1 MEQYQAYKDSGVAW
15 IGEIPQ
21 EWNIKRIKY
30 LATSESSLFTDGDW
44 IESKD
49 IVFDESQ
56 IRYITTGNIGEGRY
70 KEQGLT
76 YITNEKFIELNC
88 TEIFPGDLII
98 SRLNPPIGRSCIVPD
113 LGSRIVTSVDNVVLR
128 PDTKYRKEYLMYSMC
143 SSKYFEYNSLIA
155 RGATMQR
162 ISRSLLGDVALP
174 IPGSEEEQTTIA
186 SFLDRKTA
194 EIDTLIAQKERLLE
208 LYEEEK
214 TAIINHAVT
223 KGIDP
228 NAELKNS
235 GIEWLG
241 EIPVRWEIKKLK
253 YLLDESLKYGANESA
268 LLENREH
275 PRYIRITDFG
285 RNGKLRE
292 ETFKS
297 LPPEIASDYILENGD
312 ILFARSGATVGK
324 TFQFKN
330 YDGSAC
336 FAGYLI
342 KASPN
347 AELIMSDFLYAF
359 TKSSYY
365 EKWKESILN
374 QATIQ
379 NIGADKYAMLDVP
392 LPPNMEQIAIAN
404 FLDHKTAEI
413 DAKIAKTQ
421 RIIKLQKEYRTAL
434 ISEVVTGKIKVSH
447 LAEEEVAQ

>member
-1 MEQYQAYKDSGVAW
+1 MERYEAYKDSGVEW
-15 IGEIPQ
+15 IGVIPVG
-21 EWNIKRIKY
+21 WKVSKIKY
-30 LATSESSLFTDGDW
+30 LTTIKGGYAFKSESFSNDGIPVVRIGDISETIDW
-44 IESKD
+44 DKCKKVTKENNVPNEFCINQFNILIALSGA
-49 IVFDESQ
+49 
-56 IRYITTGNIGEGRY
+56 TTGKVCFIANRPPKAYLNQRVAKISYRNKFLFYVFSSSFIQEQIWLTAAGSAQENISNAQIGD
-70 KEQGLT
+70 
-76 YITNEKFIELNC
+76 F
-88 TEIFPGDLII
+88 EI
-98 SRLNPPIGRSCIVPD
+98 
-113 LGSRIVTSVDNVVLR
+113 
-128 PDTKYRKEYLMYSMC
+128 
-143 SSKYFEYNSLIA
+143 
-155 RGATMQR
+155 ATPND
-162 ISRSLLGDVALP
+162 S
-174 IPGSEEEQTTIA
+174 EQTVIA
-186 SFLDRKTA
+186 NYLDRKTA
-194 EIDTLIAQKERLLE
+194 EIDALIAQKERLLE

-228 NAELKNS
+228 NAELKDS